1 MRIGREI
8 CLSLSESGYTIAIHY
23 NSSENEASDLADI
36 INSRGGKAACFSGDL
51 LDQSM
56 PAKLFEEI
64 KHELGPVSGV
74 VNNASLFRFDD
85 ISNVTMESWNRHMH
99 VNAL

>member
-1 MRIGREI
+1 MGSFNTTRNRSETLPATMDAAVILVTGGAVRIGREI

-64 KHELGPVSGV
+64 KHELGPV
-74 VNNASLFRFDD
+74 
-85 ISNVTMESWNRHMH
+85 
-99 VNAL
+99 